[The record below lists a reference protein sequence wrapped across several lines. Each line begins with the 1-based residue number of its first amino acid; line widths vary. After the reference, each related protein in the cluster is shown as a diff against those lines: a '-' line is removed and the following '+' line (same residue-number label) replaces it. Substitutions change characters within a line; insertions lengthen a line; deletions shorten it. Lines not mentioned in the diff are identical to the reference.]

1 MEDTGGGHSDPRK
14 TPTGKLAKGHAK
26 RQDRDHNEGD
36 GNTKTPTEARL
47 AKEDAKTRTGVLKTF
62 TGTLYGQ
69 EDNSTKTHTE
79 VHAKDRDE
87 GDDNTKNLTGMLG
100 VRKHNEGDANTA
112 KNPTGVLKTHT
123 RTHGARDHDK
133 GDDSTKTFT
142 GLHLAKVDANTK
154 SLTGT
159 AAKGHGEVDSS
170 TGTKTLT
177 GVHAR
182 DHNEGEADTKTLTGV
197 PKNLPGQG
205 CI

>member
-1 MEDTGGGHSDPRK
+1 MDTSIN
-14 TPTGKLAKGHAK
+14 TLTEVHA
-26 RQDRDHNEGD
+26 RDRDKGD
-36 GNTKTPTEARL
+36 DK
-47 AKEDAKTRTGVLKTF
+47 AKTLTWVLKTL
-62 TGTLYGQ
+62 TGTLHGK
-69 EDNSTKTHTE
+69 EDNSTKTHTG
-79 VHAKDRDE
+79 VHAKDQDE

-100 VRKHNEGDANTA
+100 ARKHNEGDANTA

-177 GVHAR
+177 GVHTR
-182 DHNEGEADTKTLTGV
+182 DRNEGEADTKTLTGV